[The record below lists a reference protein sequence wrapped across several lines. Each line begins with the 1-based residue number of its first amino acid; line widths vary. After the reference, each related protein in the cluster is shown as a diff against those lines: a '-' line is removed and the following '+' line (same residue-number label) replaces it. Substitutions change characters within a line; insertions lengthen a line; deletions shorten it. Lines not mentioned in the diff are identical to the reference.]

1 MGQKIVLVTGASS
14 GIGAAVSGLY
24 AQQEASVVLVARD
37 AARLQNVA
45 RSIQQSGGQAHA
57 YAADLASP
65 EEVGGIAN
73 RILTEVGVPDIIV
86 NNAGAGRWASLVES
100 SPEELRQMIDVPL
113 MAALYVT
120 RFFLP
125 AMLERR
131 GGSIVCVSSPAS
143 YLAWKDACGY
153 ISARRGLAG
162 FCEALR
168 LEVKSARVHVGLVI
182 LGAVDTP
189 YWSNNPGSQISVPTS
204 HSVLLPT
211 MAADQAARAIE
222 QTVTGRRRTLTRPIA
237 FRLLIALYA
246 LAPRLAER
254 AMRFIGKR
262 LRRKNSQANKRAQR

>member
-14 GIGAAVSGLY
+14 GIGAAVAGLY
-24 AQQEASVVLVARD
+24 AQQETSVVLVARN
-37 AARLQNVA
+37 AARLQSVA
-45 RSIQQSGGQAHA
+45 QSIQQSGGQART

-65 EEVGGIAN
+65 KEVGGIAN
-73 RILTEVGVPDIIV
+73 RILAEVGVPDIIV

-125 AMLERR
+125 AMMERR

-162 FCEALR
+162 FCDALR
-168 LEVKSARVHVGLVI
+168 LEVKPAQIHVGLVI

-189 YWSNNPGSQISVPTS
+189 YWSNNPGSRISVPTS
-204 HSVLLPT
+204 HTVLLPT
-211 MAADQAARAIE
+211 LTADQAAQAIE
-222 QTVTGRRRTLTRPIA
+222 QTVARRRRTLTRPIA
-237 FRLLIALYA
+237 FRLLIAFYA
-246 LAPRLAER
+246 LAPRLVER
-254 AMRFIGKR
+254 AIRIIGKR
-262 LRRKNSQANKRAQR
+262 LRRKANQLNERA